1 MHPSHQTVFV
11 AGSRPLLF
19 GGATS
24 VNHNSRSPTAALS
37 GDDVAFPFVIP
48 PGLPTPAGGNAA
60 AQSGLGTVQVALN
73 DSSQKRSEYSDNNDS
88 DDDSDCRLEVSE
100 ASLGEEVTLSQFL
113 RADSPSG

>member
-1 MHPSHQTVFV
+1 MHPSHQTIFV

-24 VNHNSRSPTAALS
+24 VNHDSRSPTAALS
-37 GDDVAFPFVIP
+37 GDDVAFPYVIP

-60 AQSGLGTVQVALN
+60 AQNGLGTVQVALN
-73 DSSQKRSEYSDNNDS
+73 DSSQRRSEYSDNNDGN
-88 DDDSDCRLEVSE
+88 DCSLEVSE